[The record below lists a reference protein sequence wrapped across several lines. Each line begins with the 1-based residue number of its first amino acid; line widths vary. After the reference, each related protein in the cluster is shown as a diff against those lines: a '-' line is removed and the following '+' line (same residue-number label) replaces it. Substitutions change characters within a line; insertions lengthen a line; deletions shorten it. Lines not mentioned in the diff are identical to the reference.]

1 MAKEFSVYVSIGGK
15 LNPSLAS
22 AVAGAK
28 TQVRSL
34 ETVFATAASRMN
46 APFLAVQRHIEATNK
61 QLERLRRHGARA
73 TMGITAPVGFG
84 AVNMVR
90 KARERNVA
98 ENTVRAIGGATEDES
113 RQISADADRLAPL
126 LGPAISY
133 IKTTTEL
140 LKAGM
145 SVPAARGA
153 VKPIM
158 MGAAISDG
166 LPANELGNA
175 VAKTAVQYRL
185 QMDTVERA
193 GATTQRL
200 VDGLSYAANVTVGS
214 MRDFSESLK
223 FAGGILGATGTSL
236 EQSLAMFTGLAK
248 GGILGSEAGT
258 AVRSLAVRMI
268 KMPKGG
274 QASLA
279 KYGIKLS
286 DYVHARPMTGKGVS
300 DALGATEY
308 SLSEKEANAAI
319 ARGGAS
325 PEGQKKAIAKALVAK
340 YRAKSA
346 TDLAAIQNV
355 VDEVVGIAGSIIDIF
370 AFLKKLKA
378 AGVAPG
384 DLANIAEGR
393 QISRTQTLIDSDL
406 DGNLKDANEK
416 APGYGTKTF
425 GVMNQGL
432 EAMMKRLE
440 AAWSQFG
447 NSLTESVMP
456 QLLTVFERV
465 ADFTK
470 SLATANPALLRMGI
484 ALTAAAA
491 AAGPLLFVLGS
502 VGRVATLVFGGV
514 VGAAGL
520 MAVGVVKSF
529 AGIAAASALA
539 ATRIR
544 AFAAGAMV
552 LGAVGGRGAILTAMG
567 AGLLSFGK
575 AVLMFPVVALRAIG
589 AAMWMLVAN
598 PVGITVALLVGA
610 LAALGV
616 WIHNNAAGIKEFFG
630 AFGKGFMEGLG
641 PAAGT
646 VSKMADALGSVVGWL
661 GNLLGP
667 IDESGAK
674 WRSWGE
680 AVGGVAAK
688 GVNAVIEGIQRLIG
702 FMSTVIEKAGQVG
715 SAIANMWRGGGGGVA
730 TGAAKSPFV
739 SNSIAGARALGG
751 PVLSG
756 KTYLVGE
763 RGPELFTPGATGRIE
778 TNDTLRKLT
787 ADGAAAVAG
796 SSTSTSSTRTYTLN
810 PTINIVGG
818 DDPRAIAGQV
828 RTEMDRYLRDLEAEQ
843 RGLLSD

>member
-1 MAKEFSVYVSIGGK
+1 MAKSFSVSVNIGGR
-15 LNPSLAS
+15 LLPSLAG

-133 IKTTTEL
+133 IKATTEL

-279 KYGIKLS
+279 KYGINLS
-286 DYVHARPMTGKGVS
+286 DYVHAKPMTGKGVS

-325 PEGQKKAIAKALVAK
+325 PEGQKKAIAKALAVK

-378 AGVAPG
+378 VGIAPG
-384 DLANIAEGR
+384 DLANVAEGR

-406 DGNLKDANEK
+406 DGNLKDATEK
-416 APGYGTKTF
+416 ASGYGEKTF

-447 NSLTESVMP
+447 DSLTKSVMP
-456 QLLTVFERV
+456 QLLNVFERV

-470 SLATANPALLRMGI
+470 SLATANPALLRLGVGF
-484 ALTAAAA
+484 TAAAA
-491 AAGPLLFVLGS
+491 AAGPLMFALGSIGRLATMAIGGTVATVLGLAS
-502 VGRVATLVFGGV
+502 GIR
-514 VGAAGL
+514 
-520 MAVGVVKSF
+520 AVGV
-529 AGIAAASALA
+529 A
-539 ATRIR
+539 AT
-544 AFAAGAMV
+544 
-552 LGAVGGRGAILTAMG
+552 LGAVRLRAFVAGAVLLGTVGGPMAIASAAATSLAGAIR
-567 AGLLSFGK
+567 GL
-575 AVLMFPVVALRAIG
+575 AVASWA
-589 AAMWMLVAN
+589 LVAN
-598 PVGITVALLVGA
+598 PVGLSIAAIVAG
-610 LAALGV
+610 LAALGTWV
-616 WIHNNAAGIKEFFG
+616 YNNASGIAEFFKTFASVFADGVGG
-630 AFGKGFMEGLG
+630 ANGPLGTMVGYLKDAATWISNLLG
-641 PAAGT
+641 PLDESGDRWRSWGASVGIAAAEG
-646 VSKMADALGSVVGWL
+646 VNKIVGAIQSVVGWINTL
-661 GNLLGP
+661 
-667 IDESGAK
+667 IE
-674 WRSWGE
+674 
-680 AVGGVAAK
+680 VA
-688 GVNAVIEGIQRLIG
+688 
-702 FMSTVIEKAGQVG
+702 TKAG
-715 SAIANMWRGGGGGVA
+715 SAIAGMFKSSPA
-730 TGAAKSPFV
+730 AGAGKSPFV
-739 SNSIAGARALGG
+739 SNSISGARALGG

-763 RGPELFTPGATGRIE
+763 RGPELFTPGFSGNIH

-796 SSTSTSSTRTYTLN
+796 STTNTSSTRTYALN
-810 PTINIVGG
+810 PTINIVGS

-828 RTEMDRYLRDLEAEQ
+828 RAEMERYLHDLEAEQ